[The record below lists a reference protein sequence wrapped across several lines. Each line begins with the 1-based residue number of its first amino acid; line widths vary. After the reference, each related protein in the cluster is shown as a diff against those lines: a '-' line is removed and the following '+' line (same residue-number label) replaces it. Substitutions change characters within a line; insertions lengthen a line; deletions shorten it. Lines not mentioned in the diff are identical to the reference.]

1 MGKYV
6 GFPVLL
12 KRYQGMHL
20 QAQFMAKAMG
30 MHHSTF
36 SRYIHGERKAP
47 RGFKQQA
54 NRILDSV
61 ASLLQLEEEK
71 SNE

>member
-1 MGKYV
+1 MGRYV
-6 GFPVLL
+6 GFPVLR
-12 KRYQGMHL
+12 KRYQSMNL

-36 SRYIHGERKAP
+36 SRYVHGERKAP

-61 ASLLQLEEEK
+61 ANLLHLEGEE